1 VSAGDD
7 EEDRQSILARRALF
21 VASALSGMALLDG
34 CSRPQPCLSVIP
46 LERLVPPGAD
56 AATAPPPD
64 APSTTPSPCLA
75 FTPEPDPP
83 HDDLTPDAGLPAP
96 QPCLSV
102 TPRRDA
108 GPPPPGEHRPS
119 RGFEPPARPSPC
131 LSIAAP
137 PAALKPAGEA
147 L

>member
-1 VSAGDD
+1 MSAGDD
-7 EEDRQSILARRALF
+7 EEDRQSILDRRALF

-34 CSRPQPCLSVIP
+34 CSRPQPCLSVVP
-46 LERLVPPGAD
+46 VERLVPPGAD

-64 APSTTPSPCLA
+64 DSPAPPR
-75 FTPEPDPP
+75 
-83 HDDLTPDAGLPAP
+83 DDLTPDAGLPAP

-102 TPRRDA
+102 APRRDA
-108 GPPPPGEHRPS
+108 GPPPPGEHRPP

-147 L
+147 S